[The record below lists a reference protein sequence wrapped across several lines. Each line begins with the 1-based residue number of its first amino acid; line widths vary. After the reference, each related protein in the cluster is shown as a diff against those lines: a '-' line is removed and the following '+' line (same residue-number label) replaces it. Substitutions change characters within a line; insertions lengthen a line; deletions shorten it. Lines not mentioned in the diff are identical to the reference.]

1 MNKNSARRPKS
12 ESHTS
17 PDSKSGEASSQSHRT
32 RTGALRREQ
41 TRRRLLSAALAVF
54 AEKGTSNVVIEDFIA
69 AAGVARGTFYNYF
82 STTEELLDA
91 VTSELTD
98 QVLKQIDDEVL
109 KIGNP
114 LERLTNGCLM
124 YMHAAVEVPHLGAF
138 LSRTG
143 SRSKALGR
151 LVDVYLPRD
160 LEAARQDG
168 SLHFSSLRAARDLVI
183 ASLNRAIDSVHGGH
197 AEREHLRD
205 VFELVLRGLGVTA
218 ARAGKLSHVK
228 LPTVDWTLPTS

>member
-1 MNKNSARRPKS
+1 MIKKAAGRPKPS
-12 ESHTS
+12 EPPSDAAE
-17 PDSKSGEASSQSHRT
+17 PPAQGHRT

-41 TRRRLLSAALAVF
+41 TRRRLLSAALEVF
-54 AEKGTSNVVIEDFIA
+54 AEKGTNNAVIEDFIA

-98 QVLKQIDDEVL
+98 RVLKQIDDEVL
-109 KIGNP
+109 KIESP
-114 LERLTNGCLM
+114 IERLTSGCLL
-124 YMHAAVEVPHLGAF
+124 YMHAAVQVPHLGAF

-160 LEAARQDG
+160 LEAARQAG
-168 SLHFSSLRAARDLVI
+168 SLDFNSLRAARDLVI
-183 ASLNRAIDSVHGGH
+183 ASLNRAIDTVHGGH
-197 AEREHLRD
+197 AEPDHLRD
-205 VFELVLRGLGVTA
+205 VFELVLRGLGVSLSR
-218 ARAGKLSHVK
+218 ARKLSQIK
-228 LPTVDWTLPTS
+228 LPSIDWTQ